1 MPSTSPPGVCR
12 IPQLTP
18 VAKTGV
24 PHDAPGPGQ
33 GPGHG
38 AAKGSDTF
46 GKVFL
51 PGIPTDSWL
60 STKTLFSKVNPC
72 PSGRIQAVL
81 SPIFV
86 TRATSC
92 HSPGWMAGDGFRIRT
107 AGVEMEKRHLPD
119 SENRIR
125 EVTFFMSS
133 CDEKLPAAQRL
144 FHEHGS
150 NTGQSGFREGAAKD
164 AS

>member
-1 MPSTSPPGVCR
+1 VKLPAASSGASVTEQSGTAPECDTRLRQGFGAVTSR
-12 IPQLTP
+12 
-18 VAKTGV
+18 
-24 PHDAPGPGQ
+24 
-33 GPGHG
+33 
-38 AAKGSDTF
+38 
-46 GKVFL
+46 FL
-51 PGIPTDSWL
+51 PTASCGVSARRR
-60 STKTLFSKVNPC
+60 VNPC

-86 TRATSC
+86 TRETSC

-107 AGVEMEKRHLPD
+107 AGVEMENRHLPD

-125 EVTFFMSS
+125 EVTFLMSS

-150 NTGQSGFREGAAKD
+150 NTGQGSFREGAAED

>member
-86 TRATSC
+86 TRETSC
-92 HSPGWMAGDGFRIRT
+92 HSSVWVVG
-107 AGVEMEKRHLPD
+107 LD
-119 SENRIR
+119 SGGELDWLQVGSVFGI
-125 EVTFFMSS
+125 
-133 CDEKLPAAQRL
+133 EKLHSRSALKVSQDCGLPCSSPALNQRTRWAEL
-144 FHEHGS
+144 PWVKA
-150 NTGQSGFREGAAKD
+150 SGTT
-164 AS
+164 